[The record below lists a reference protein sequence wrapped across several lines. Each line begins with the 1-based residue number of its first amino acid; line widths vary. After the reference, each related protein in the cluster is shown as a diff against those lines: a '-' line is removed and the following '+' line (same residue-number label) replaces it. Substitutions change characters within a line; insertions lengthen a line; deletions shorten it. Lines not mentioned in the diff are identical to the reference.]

1 MSVRNVD
8 LLEVKELSFGR
19 SLSASN
25 TDGPV
30 VALAP
35 DGQVAAILENREH
48 GAQPVAVFI
57 S

>member
-19 SLSASN
+19 SLSASIS
-25 TDGPV
+25 DGPV